1 MNKFMDRDDA
11 AIEADYWSQM
21 DNEGVVYPVYLSIQN
36 PVIVGSSSETRFGYR
51 DMLRLAQAAKHAEGL
66 TKIFDGHGKLSE
78 VLTEIMIN
86 EVPGSGDYIPANEL
100 IKRIREHDGVYEIMD
115 ENGDNAYAEVL
126 RQAFET
132 MGYDGIVDYGVN
144 SRWKWIKHQNV
155 EHFIAFRPNQ
165 IKSVFN
171 RGTWS
176 SRLDD
181 IHYQVSTDDP
191 VSSPKFRA
199 WFGDGLLQT
208 ADGEPLPVFHATG
221 SDFDKFR
228 RAKYDIGF
236 HIGTAGQ
243 ANERAEVKSLNSEIS
258 GIQYTPN
265 VMKLYTNIRN
275 PITLRDLGGWD
286 TPSVWYQLLNMA
298 DDPNNKKAPLTKDEV
313 LEFALQYQDAH
324 GVWKPNSLFQLKKLL
339 SSKGYDS
346 VVYNNKFEI
355 EGKVAAE
362 KRLEAANINLRKA
375 IEAKFPGREP
385 WRMDPNLS
393 PAEYAEVLAAERH
406 VKQIKDQQV
415 PSYIAFW
422 PTQLK
427 SVFNK
432 GTWSGNKRSVMYQ
445 AQWEDAPQSSSFLD
459 SLREGFAGEWEN
471 LDEEASLSS
480 SDANLRKVYRKD
492 WLDMRKGPNQFQF
505 ALMLRGTPIGRINGV
520 INGDTARINWIGIVG
535 GDDGLGDGAVRHLGA
550 MLRLALPN
558 EVRLLTGL
566 RKGPE
571 EAYAAEE
578 QKTAKKPAPS
588 GPSATKVRT
597 PGGSQEDPLIEYYRN
612 LGRS

>member
-1 MNKFMDRDDA
+1 
-11 AIEADYWSQM
+11 
-21 DNEGVVYPVYLSIQN
+21 
-36 PVIVGSSSETRFGYR
+36 
-51 DMLRLAQAAKHAEGL
+51 
-66 TKIFDGHGKLSE
+66 
-78 VLTEIMIN
+78 
-86 EVPGSGDYIPANEL
+86 
-100 IKRIREHDGVYEIMD
+100 
-115 ENGDNAYAEVL
+115 
-126 RQAFET
+126 
-132 MGYDGIVDYGVN
+132 
-144 SRWKWIKHQNV
+144 
-155 EHFIAFRPNQ
+155 
-165 IKSVFN
+165 VFN

-176 SRLDD
+176 SRLED
-181 IHYQVSTDDP
+181 IRYQVGGDDYTK
-191 VSSPKFRA
+191 SENFRQ
-199 WFGDGLLQT
+199 WLGDGLLKT
-208 ADGEPLPVFHATG
+208 ADGEPIPVFHATG
-221 SDFDKFR
+221 ADFDRFR
-228 RAKYDIGF
+228 RNPDDIGF
-236 HIGTAGQ
+236 HVGTAGQ
-243 ANERAEVKSLNSEIS
+243 ANERYLIKADNADAHSDDKFR
-258 GIQYTPN
+258 PN
-265 VMKLYTNIRN
+265 VMELYTNIRN
-275 PITLRDLGGWD
+275 PFTMKDNAMWD
-286 TPSVWYQLLNMA
+286 TDTIYRQLFRMFA
-298 DDPNNKKAPLTKDEV
+298 DGDKRLPFTMEELS
-313 LEFALQYQDAH
+313 EFAKNQKDAH
-324 GVWKPNSLFQLKKLL
+324 GEWKPRSLHHLKKLFV
-339 SSKGYDS
+339 SKGYDS
-346 VVYNNKFEI
+346 IVYYNEFEK
-355 EGKVAAE
+355 EGWIVAE
-362 KRLEAANINLRKA
+362 KAYQAAVENHRWA
-375 IEAKFPGREP
+375 VQRARPGQDPRFVEP
-385 WRMDPNLS
+385 TVA
-393 PAEYAEVLAAERH
+393 PAEWGAVLHAKH
-406 VKQIKDQQV
+406 VMMQAKEQKV
-415 PSYIAFW
+415 PSYIAFY

-480 SDANLRKVYRKD
+480 SEANLRKVYRKD

-520 INGDTARINWIGIVG
+520 INGDTARINWIGIIG